1 MVASHSNLFCYNNM
15 CNEPMQETHLG
26 IQLKGLCKFWR
37 VSILLFGDPLLST
50 IMLGNSTSVSVSI
63 SISSFSRVL
72 SIRPPSRG
80 KVLLVSGKM
89 PICGKV
95 CLPEGKLVALV
106 SGKVSPFSGW
116 VFAAR
121 GKVVSLISWVCASH
135 GKARSILY

>member
-1 MVASHSNLFCYNNM
+1 MVASHSNLFCFHNM

-26 IQLKGLCKFWR
+26 IQLEGLHKFWK
-37 VSILLFGDPLLST
+37 VSILLFGNPLLSAT
-50 IMLGNSTSVSVSI
+50 MLGNSTPSLVSI
-63 SISSFSRVL
+63 STSSYLRVL
-72 SIRPPSRG
+72 SIRPPSRD

-95 CLPEGKLVALV
+95 CVPEGKLAALV

-116 VFAAR
+116 VFATR

-135 GKARSILY
+135 GKARSILL